1 MNRYSLPLGAAFIID
16 PLQENGFEAYVVGGC
31 VRDRLLGRVPK
42 DWDICT
48 SASPQQVMEV
58 FGDKRVIETG
68 LQHGTVTIVMPD
80 GLYEVT
86 TFRVDGTYSD
96 NRHPDEVKF
105 VKSLEEDLARRDFT
119 INAMAYNDR
128 RGLVDPFGG
137 EKDLADGVIRCVG
150 DANARFH
157 EDGLRLMR
165 ALRFASKYG
174 FRIEDGTAEAI
185 HKCSHLL
192 RNIAVERIN
201 TELCRLLCGKN
212 VLQVLLDYPDVIT
225 EIIPEMK
232 PCVGFDQNNK
242 YHEYNVYDHIAHA
255 VSNYTGEDTVVNVT
269 LLLHDIGK
277 PNCYTEDERGGHFH
291 GHGVVSRD
299 IAEGVLTKLRFDNQ
313 TKADVLELVL
323 FHDSVIE
330 PTPKTVRRWL
340 NKIGPEQFYR
350 LLEVRM
356 ADILAHSKDTQ
367 ASRIERCNA
376 LRTIVGDIL
385 EQQQCYTVKDLAVN
399 GYDVMQS
406 GVPEGKEV
414 GAALNEI
421 LDKVIGGELENERSA
436 LLAYLSKRKA

>member
-48 SASPQQVMEV
+48 SASPQQVIEV

-86 TFRVDGTYSD
+86 TFRVDGAYSD

-105 VKSLEEDLARRDFT
+105 VKSLEKDLARRDFT

-150 DANARFH
+150 DAAARFH

-174 FRIEDGTAEAI
+174 FRIEDGTAEAM

-192 RNIAVERIN
+192 KNIAVERIN
-201 TELCRLLCGKN
+201 TELCRLLCGKS

-232 PCVGFDQNNK
+232 PCVGFRQNNK

-255 VSNYTGEDTVVNVT
+255 VSNYTGEDNVVNVT

-277 PNCYTEDERGGHFH
+277 PNCYTEDERGGHFY

-330 PTPKTVRRWL
+330 PTQKTVRRWL

-436 LLAYLSKRKA
+436 LLEYLSKRKA

>member
-48 SASPQQVMEV
+48 SASPQQVKEI

-68 LQHGTVTIVMPD
+68 LQHGTVIIVMLD

-86 TFRVDGTYSD
+86 TFRVDGAYSD

-105 VKSLEEDLARRDFT
+105 VKNLEEDLARRDFT

-150 DANARFH
+150 DAAARFH

-174 FRIEDGTAEAI
+174 FRIEDGTAEAV

-192 RNIAVERIN
+192 QNIAVERIN
-201 TELCRLLCGKN
+201 TELCRLLCGKS

-232 PCVGFDQNNK
+232 PCVGFRQNNK

-277 PNCYTEDERGGHFH
+277 PNCYTEDERGGHFY

-330 PTPKTVRRWL
+330 PTQKTVRRWL

-436 LLAYLSKRKA
+436 LLEYLSKRKA

>member
-201 TELCRLLCGKN
+201 TELCKLLCGKN
-212 VLQVLLDYPDVIT
+212 VLRVLLDYPDVIT

-232 PCVGFDQNNK
+232 PCVGFRQNNK
-242 YHEYNVYDHIAHA
+242 YHQYNVYDHIAHA

-277 PNCYTEDERGGHFH
+277 PNCYTQDERGGHFY

-436 LLAYLSKRKA
+436 LLEYLSKRKA

>member
-48 SASPQQVMEV
+48 SASPQQVKEI

-86 TFRVDGTYSD
+86 TFRVDGAYSD
-96 NRHPDEVKF
+96 NRHPDEVRF
-105 VKSLEEDLARRDFT
+105 VKNLEEDLARRDFT

-150 DANARFH
+150 DAAARFH

-185 HKCSHLL
+185 HSCSHLL

-277 PNCYTEDERGGHFH
+277 PNCYTQDERGGHFH

>member
-48 SASPQQVMEV
+48 SASPQQVKEI

-150 DANARFH
+150 DAAARFH

-232 PCVGFDQNNK
+232 PCVGFRQNNK

-277 PNCYTEDERGGHFH
+277 PNCYTEDERGGHFY

-436 LLAYLSKRKA
+436 LLEYLSKRKA

>member
-48 SASPQQVMEV
+48 SASPQQVIEV

-86 TFRVDGTYSD
+86 TFRVDGAYSD

-105 VKSLEEDLARRDFT
+105 VKSLEKDLARRDFT

-150 DANARFH
+150 DAAARFH

-192 RNIAVERIN
+192 KNIAVERIN
-201 TELCRLLCGKN
+201 TELCRLLCGKS

-232 PCVGFDQNNK
+232 PCVGFRQNNK

-255 VSNYTGEDTVVNVT
+255 VSNYTGEDNVVNVT

-277 PNCYTEDERGGHFH
+277 PNCYTEDERGGHFY

-356 ADILAHSKDTQ
+356 ADILAHSKGTQ

-436 LLAYLSKRKA
+436 LLEYLSKRKA